1 MNAIDL
7 LRSDHEAVSDLFEE
21 FEDAEESEQG
31 IIAEQV
37 CALLTV
43 HARIEEE
50 IFYPAVRQA
59 FGNEGEELADEAL
72 VEHDGIGKL
81 VEEIAA
87 ADAGDAMFRAK
98 VKVLGEYVRHHV
110 REEEGAIF
118 PRLRRG
124 AIDLDV
130 LGEELGARKNELIG
144 EMELVAGLKDDDE
157 LVEED
162 EDEEDDD
169 VGASAV
175 RRPPAGE
182 RPTGRYKN
190 GSPTTLLRSLRDV
203 DQDLG
208 AFLAVQALEP
218 VFDQVLERNGLHPTS
233 LRIRASGHLG
243 DHRRKRVA
251 GQGDAGDP
259 RFRHQD
265 VHCPDVERLRVDG
278 DHDDV
283 AVDGRTVE
291 RGLERHG
298 HAGGVHGCVGSA
310 TAGEILDG
318 GNHVPVARIENLPHS
333 DRLEDGAAGS

>member
-162 EDEEDDD
+162 EEDED
-169 VGASAV
+169 VRASAV
-175 RRPPAGE
+175 RRPPAGD
-182 RPTGRYKN
+182 RPTGR
-190 GSPTTLLRSLRDV
+190 
-203 DQDLG
+203 
-208 AFLAVQALEP
+208 
-218 VFDQVLERNGLHPTS
+218 
-233 LRIRASGHLG
+233 
-243 DHRRKRVA
+243 
-251 GQGDAGDP
+251 
-259 RFRHQD
+259 
-265 VHCPDVERLRVDG
+265 
-278 DHDDV
+278 
-283 AVDGRTVE
+283 
-291 RGLERHG
+291 
-298 HAGGVHGCVGSA
+298 
-310 TAGEILDG
+310 
-318 GNHVPVARIENLPHS
+318 
-333 DRLEDGAAGS
+333 